1 MTSFLYQ
8 SVLRSRPAASGV
20 AAFILFLVSAPPLV
34 FGLSAGTDL
43 LVPQMVVLAA
53 SMPFALSCTL
63 GVTAYLGAV
72 GRSLVFA
79 FPQEE
84 DQLRALRSL
93 MQAEHIPSVDLVG
106 GRRGGGVVVATP
118 RRGRQFDALRA
129 VMKTACIDGSW
140 TLFAP
145 DEKLSNPSVH

>member
-20 AAFILFLVSAPPLV
+20 AAFILFLVSAPPLL
-34 FGLSAGTDL
+34 FSLFAGNDL
-43 LVPQMVVLAA
+43 VLQMVGLAA

-63 GVTAYLGAV
+63 GVTAYLSAV
-72 GRSLVFA
+72 GRALVFA

-93 MQAEHIPSVDLVG
+93 MQAEHIRSVDLVG
-106 GRRGGGVVVATP
+106 GRRPGGVVVATP

-129 VMKTACIDGSW
+129 VMKRAYIAGSW